1 MLKMIKLIT
10 LQVLNSEEAQAEEEV
25 DYFSQHI
32 YQAPPPP
39 PPPQATPEPKSQSPP
54 SPATIIS
61 TSHHQTSTSPP
72 VAVVVEPIPVQSTQ
86 VVDEESNTNNFET
99 TQISAMIKLTALSKQ
114 LLLSGAGGEGGEG
127 EGFDQTDA
135 SKNEEKAKTSDKTE
149 IIENEGKQSYPLEND
164 NLKGA

>member
-39 PPPQATPEPKSQSPP
+39 PPATPEPKSQSPP
-54 SPATIIS
+54 PPATIIS
-61 TSHHQTSTSPP
+61 TPHHQISTSPP

-99 TQISAMIKLTALSKQ
+99 TQISAMIKLTALSKE
-114 LLLSGAGGEGGEG
+114 LLLSGTGGEG

-135 SKNEEKAKTSDKTE
+135 SKNEEKAKTSDETE

-164 NLKGA
+164 DLKGA